1 MSSSLQD
8 QLLKAGVANEQQA
21 KKARKAKVERRKH
34 QEKARKGAPPASA
47 GERGRA
53 RGAQAEKTARDRALN
68 LQRQE
73 ETARR
78 ARAAEIRQLVEAHRQ
93 PREGGETPYHF
104 VDDTVVRR
112 IHVTKAMH
120 EKLCRDQL
128 VVVRYGD
135 RYEVVPVAAA
145 EKIKARDPAVVMPP
159 NPPPPPP
166 AEDDP
171 YAGYEVPDDLMW

>member
-47 GERGRA
+47 EERERL
-53 RGAQAEKTARDRALN
+53 RRVQAEKAARDRDLN
-68 LQRQE
+68 RQHQE
-73 ETARR
+73 AAARR
-78 ARAAEIRQLVEAHRQ
+78 ARAAEIRQLVEAHHQ
-93 PREGGETPYHF
+93 PRQGGDIPYHF

-120 EKLCRDQL
+120 EKLGRDQL
-128 VVVRYGD
+128 AVVRYGD
-135 RYEVVPVAAA
+135 GYEVVPVAVA
-145 EKIKARDPAVVMPP
+145 EKIKARDPTAVMPP
-159 NPPPPPP
+159 NPPATPP

>member
-47 GERGRA
+47 EEQERVR
-53 RGAQAEKTARDRALN
+53 RAQAEKAARDRALN

-73 ETARR
+73 ETAHR

-93 PREGGETPYHF
+93 LREGGDIPYHF
-104 VDDTVVRR
+104 VDDAVVRR

-120 EKLCRDQL
+120 DRLCRDLL
-128 VVVRYGD
+128 VVVRYAGG
-135 RYEVVPVAAA
+135 YEVVPVAAA
-145 EKIKARDPAVVMPP
+145 EKIKARDPGAVMPP
-159 NPPPPPP
+159 NPPASPP

>member
-47 GERGRA
+47 AERERL
-53 RGAQAEKTARDRALN
+53 RQAQAEKAARDRALN

-73 ETARR
+73 ATTRR
-78 ARAAEIRQLVEAHRQ
+78 ARAAEVRQLVEAHRQ
-93 PREGGETPYHF
+93 PREGGDVPYHF
-104 VDDTVVRR
+104 VDDAVVRR

-120 EKLCRDQL
+120 ERLGRDQL
-128 VVVRYGD
+128 AVVRYGD
-135 RYEVVPVAAA
+135 GYEVVPVAAA
-145 EKIKARDPAVVMPP
+145 EKIKARDPAAVIPP
-159 NPPPPPP
+159 NPPAAPLP
-166 AEDDP
+166 EDDP
-171 YAGYEVPDDLMW
+171 YAGYEVPDDLLW

>member
-8 QLLKAGVANEQQA
+8 QLLKTGVANEQQA
-21 KKARKAKVERRKH
+21 KKAHKAKVERRKH

-47 GERGRA
+47 EEREQLRRA
-53 RGAQAEKTARDRALN
+53 QTEKAARDRTLN

-73 ETARR
+73 AAARR
-78 ARAAEIRQLVEAHRQ
+78 ARVAEIRQLVEAHRQ
-93 PREGGETPYHF
+93 PREGGDVPYHF

-120 EKLCRDQL
+120 ERLGRDQL
-128 VVVRYGD
+128 AVVRYGD
-135 RYEVVPVAAA
+135 GYEVVPVAVA
-145 EKIKARDPAVVMPP
+145 EKIKTRDPAAVIPP
-159 NPPPPPP
+159 NLSDKPLE
-166 AEDDP
+166 EDDP